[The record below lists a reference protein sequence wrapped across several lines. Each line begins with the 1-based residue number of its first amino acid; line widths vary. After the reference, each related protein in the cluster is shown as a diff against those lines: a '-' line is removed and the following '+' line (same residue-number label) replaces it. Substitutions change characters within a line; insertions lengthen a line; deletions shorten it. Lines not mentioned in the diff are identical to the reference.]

1 MQLFWKT
8 DDHEAAGR
16 FLFFISPKIDE
27 ATFLFFISGKTTEV
41 PFLFILSIKMLIYW
55 FWHMNK
61 IMRPLFFF
69 IQVWKRQMRGIWN
82 RWGRAWETFFYLAL
96 SRPMS
101 CFFLLQSPYF
111 ASMFSGSWKE
121 SSMKKVEM
129 DIVDENIDEDCK
141 YSHSCVSKQIQLTLI
156 H

>member
-1 MQLFWKT
+1 MFKLMDKKRIT
-8 DDHEAAGR
+8 
-16 FLFFISPKIDE
+16 L
-27 ATFLFFISGKTTEV
+27 
-41 PFLFILSIKMLIYW
+41 LS
-55 FWHMNK
+55 NK
-61 IMRPLFFF
+61 FHL
-69 IQVWKRQMRGIWN
+69 V
-82 RWGRAWETFFYLAL
+82 

-141 YSHSCVSKQIQLTLI
+141 YMYSHFCIEKQIQLTLI